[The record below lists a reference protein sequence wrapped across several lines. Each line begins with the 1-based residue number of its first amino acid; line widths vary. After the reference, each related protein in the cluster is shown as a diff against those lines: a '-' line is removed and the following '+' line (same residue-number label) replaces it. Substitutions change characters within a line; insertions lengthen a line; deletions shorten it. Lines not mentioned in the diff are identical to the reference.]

1 MLSMFRATQRTGEG
15 RSLRV
20 GTVQKFGSIGWL
32 FVLVPILMLGWST
45 VAWADDETD
54 VFNANAG
61 NTNPSP
67 NPGENFV
74 VIQDVIVADPGP
86 FGDTTPDS
94 FPTAIETVTIRKAG
108 GTLPSHFVIA
118 LRLYLDDGDG
128 LFNPTSDRLLG
139 SVNAPKLAD
148 FLEGTP
154 QSCPPPPVGTS
165 CGVVF
170 GEPGQLL
177 VLVPNGGSA
186 EFFVVADFANDA
198 PDGHTLRTSFDLTV
212 GDSLIGGPVTSSRI
226 DSVTSLPILNFDA
239 GLPVPVGFIRIT
251 AATADAETD
260 VVDETPART
269 ANPGDSVVL
278 QEFLVSDP
286 GVSGDAVPDD
296 AGTLIRTVTVKKVGG
311 TISSE
316 RILRLRLFRA
326 SPRTPPG
333 WDEKDELL
341 AVVNSP
347 DLERGVVFGDGG
359 RRLVR
364 VDDNAEERLYVVAD
378 LSPVGLVDGDTLRVS
393 VEIVARDDKT
403 DPGEISSAI
412 ETPMPVVASNQLVV
426 KVPPPTLIIGSA
438 SIVGKARV
446 PISIRFV
453 PGPGLGELQVGP
465 DGALTFDPTIV
476 QVLNVKGVGPYI
488 VDSVNIDSLEGRV
501 QFTLTLKPGRTA
513 LNEGVIAEIEVDKAP
528 DAPPGESVRIDI
540 EDIEGIEIVDVFRD
554 AAGRDLL
561 PDITPGFIT
570 IKLLKGDV
578 DGDGV
583 VTLSDARLTARFI
596 LGLETLAPE
605 QEEAA
610 DVAPLI
616 GVIDAT
622 DVRWIAQAATGL
634 RKLQQ
639 TATQLTPMAQQAA
652 VGAHRVAAKLRAG
665 ALEVRVAGGGIA
677 ETIVHLFSLSGVSL
691 VTVQAAGSVVRLSE
705 GDLAG
710 LPNGVYLYTVTVIGL
725 DGVWRSE
732 VRKFLLIR

>member
-1 MLSMFRATQRTGEG
+1 MGMKKTRAA
-15 RSLRV
+15 
-20 GTVQKFGSIGWL
+20 WL
-32 FVLVPILMLGWST
+32 FVLVPILVLGWA
-45 VAWADDETD
+45 VGALADDETD
-54 VFNANAG
+54 VFNADAG
-61 NTNPSP
+61 NTKPNP

-74 VIQDVIVADPGP
+74 VIQDVIVADPGRE
-86 FGDTTPDS
+86 GDTTPDS

-108 GTLPSHFVIA
+108 GTLEDHFVIA

-128 LFNPTSDRLLG
+128 EFDPTVDRLLG
-139 SVNAPKLAD
+139 AVNAPRLSA
-148 FLEGTP
+148 
-154 QSCPPPPVGTS
+154 
-165 CGVVF
+165 GVVF
-170 GEPGQLL
+170 GTRGQLL
-177 VLVPNGGSA
+177 VLVPNGGSV

-198 PDGHTLRTSFDLTV
+198 PDGATLRTSFDLTV

-226 DSVTSLPILNFDA
+226 DSATSLPILNFDA
-239 GLPVPVGFIRIT
+239 GLPIPTGFIRIT
-251 AATADAETD
+251 AATGDAETD
-260 VVDETPART
+260 IVDETPART

-286 GVSGDAVPDD
+286 GVSGDAVPDG
-296 AGTLIRTVTVKKVGG
+296 AGTLIRTVTVRKVGG
-311 TISSE
+311 TISSDK
-316 RILRLRLFRA
+316 ILRLRLFRA

-333 WDEKDELL
+333 WDENDELI

-364 VDDNAEERLYVVAD
+364 VNDNAEERFYIVAD
-378 LSPVGLVDGDTLRVS
+378 LAPVGFVDGDTLRTS

-438 SIVGKARV
+438 SIVGKARI

-453 PGPGLGELQVGP
+453 PGPGLGELQIGP
-465 DGALTFDPTIV
+465 DGALTFDPTII

-501 QFTLTLKPGRTA
+501 QFSLTLKPGRTA

-528 DAPPGESVRIDI
+528 DAPVGESVRLDI
-540 EDIEGIEIVDVFRD
+540 EDIEGIEVVDVFRD

-561 PDITPGFIT
+561 PDIVPGVIT
-570 IKLLKGDV
+570 IKLIKGDV

-583 VTLSDARLTARFI
+583 VTISDARLTARFI
-596 LGLETLAPE
+596 LGLETLSPE

-610 DVAPLI
+610 DVAPPL

-634 RKLQQ
+634 RRLEQNTSALAPLARSAQSNPTKSV
-639 TATQLTPMAQQAA
+639 TARM
-652 VGAHRVAAKLRAG
+652 RAG
-665 ALEVRVAGGGIA
+665 TLEVRVGGPGIA
-677 ETIVHLFSLSGVSL
+677 QTTVKIFTLTGKAVA
-691 VTVQAAGSVVRLSE
+691 TVQASGPTVRLSE

-710 LPNGVYLYTVTVIGL
+710 LPNGVYLYTVTVLGP
-725 DGVWRSE
+725 DGVWQSE
-732 VRKFLLIR
+732 VRKLLLMR

>member
-1 MLSMFRATQRTGEG
+1 
-15 RSLRV
+15 V
-20 GTVQKFGSIGWL
+20 GMRKTRWL
-32 FVLVPILMLGWST
+32 FVLVPILVLGWA
-45 VAWADDETD
+45 VGALADDETD

-61 NTNPSP
+61 NTKPNP

-74 VIQDVIVADPGP
+74 VIQDVVVADPGP
-86 FGDTTPDS
+86 EGDQIADS

-108 GTLPSHFVIA
+108 GTLEDHFVIA

-128 LFNPTSDRLLG
+128 LFDPTVDRLLG
-139 SVNAPKLAD
+139 AVNAPRLSA
-148 FLEGTP
+148 
-154 QSCPPPPVGTS
+154 
-165 CGVVF
+165 GVVF
-170 GEPGQLL
+170 GTRGQLL
-177 VLVPNGGSA
+177 VLVPNGGSV

-198 PDGHTLRTSFDLTV
+198 PDGATLRTSFDLTV
-212 GDSLIGGPVTSSRI
+212 GDSLIGGPTTTSRI
-226 DSVTSLPILNFDA
+226 DSATSLPILNFDK
-239 GLPVPVGFIRIT
+239 GLPIPTGFIRIT
-251 AATADAETD
+251 AATGDAETD

-286 GVSGDAVPDD
+286 GVSGDAVPDG
-296 AGTLIRTVTVKKVGG
+296 AGTLIRTVTVRKVGG
-311 TISSE
+311 TISSDK
-316 RILRLRLFRA
+316 ILRLRLFRA

-333 WDEKDELL
+333 WDENDELI

-364 VDDNAEERLYVVAD
+364 VNDNAEERFYVVAD
-378 LSPVGLVDGDTLRVS
+378 LAPVGFVDGDTLRTS

-438 SIVGKARV
+438 SIVGKAKI

-453 PGPGLGELQVGP
+453 PAPGLGELQIGP

-488 VDSVNIDSLEGRV
+488 VDSVNIDSIEGRV
-501 QFTLTLKPGRTA
+501 QFSLTLKPGRTA

-528 DAPPGESVRIDI
+528 NAPVGESVRIDI
-540 EDIEGIEIVDVFRD
+540 EDIAGIEVVDVFRD

-561 PDITPGFIT
+561 PDIVPGVIT
-570 IKLLKGDV
+570 IKLIKGDV

-583 VTLSDARLTARFI
+583 VTISDARLTARFI
-596 LGLETLAPE
+596 LGLETLSPE

-610 DVAPLI
+610 DVAPPL
-616 GVIDAT
+616 GVVDAT

-634 RKLQQ
+634 RKLEQNAAALAPLARSAQ
-639 TATQLTPMAQQAA
+639 PNSAKSVTARM
-652 VGAHRVAAKLRAG
+652 RAG
-665 ALEVRVAGGGIA
+665 TLEVRVGGQGIA
-677 ETIVHLFSLSGVSL
+677 QTTVRVFTLTGKAVA
-691 VTVQAAGSVVRLSE
+691 TVQASGPTARLSE

-710 LPNGVYLYTVTVIGL
+710 LPNGVYLYTVTVLGP
-725 DGVWRSE
+725 DGVWQSE
-732 VRKFLLIR
+732 VRKFILVR

>member
-1 MLSMFRATQRTGEG
+1 MSMMRALMRRTGEG
-15 RSLRV
+15 RSSRV
-20 GTVQKFGSIGWL
+20 GMKKTRWL
-32 FVLVPILMLGWST
+32 FVLVPILVLGWA
-45 VAWADDETD
+45 VGALADDETD

-61 NTNPSP
+61 NTKPNP

-74 VIQDVIVADPGP
+74 VIQDVIVSDPGP

-108 GTLPSHFVIA
+108 GTLEDHFVIA

-128 LFNPTSDRLLG
+128 LFDPTVDRLLG
-139 SVNAPKLAD
+139 AVNAPRLSA
-148 FLEGTP
+148 
-154 QSCPPPPVGTS
+154 
-165 CGVVF
+165 GVVF
-170 GEPGQLL
+170 GTRGQLL
-177 VLVPNGGSA
+177 VLVPNNGSV

-198 PDGHTLRTSFDLTV
+198 PDGATLRTSFDLTV
-212 GDSLIGGPVTSSRI
+212 GDSLIGGPTTTSRI
-226 DSVTSLPILNFDA
+226 DSATSLPILNFDA

-251 AATADAETD
+251 AATGDAETD
-260 VVDETPART
+260 VIDETPART

-286 GVSGDAVPDD
+286 GVSGDAVPDG
-296 AGTLIRTVTVKKVGG
+296 AGTLIRTVTVRKVGG
-311 TISSE
+311 TISSDK
-316 RILRLRLFRA
+316 ILRLRLFRA

-333 WDEKDELL
+333 WDENDELI

-364 VDDNAEERLYVVAD
+364 VNDNAEERFYVVAD
-378 LSPVGLVDGDTLRVS
+378 LAPVGFVDGDTLRTS

-438 SIVGKARV
+438 SIVGKAKI

-453 PGPGLGELQVGP
+453 PAPGLGELQIGP
-465 DGALTFDPTIV
+465 DGALTFDPTII

-488 VDSVNIDSLEGRV
+488 VDSVNIDSIEGRV
-501 QFTLTLKPGRTA
+501 QFSLTLKPGRTA

-528 DAPPGESVRIDI
+528 NAPVGESVRIDI
-540 EDIEGIEIVDVFRD
+540 EDIEGIEVVDVFRD
-554 AAGRDLL
+554 AAGHDLL
-561 PDITPGFIT
+561 PDIVPGVIT
-570 IKLLKGDV
+570 IKLIKGDV

-583 VTLSDARLTARFI
+583 VTISDARLTARFI
-596 LGLETLAPE
+596 LGLETLSPE

-610 DVAPLI
+610 DVAPPL
-616 GVIDAT
+616 GVVDAT
-622 DVRWIAQAATGL
+622 DVRWIAQAAAGL
-634 RKLQQ
+634 RKLEQNAAALAPLARSAQ
-639 TATQLTPMAQQAA
+639 PNSAKSVTARM
-652 VGAHRVAAKLRAG
+652 RAG
-665 ALEVRVAGGGIA
+665 TLEVRVGGQGIA
-677 ETIVHLFSLSGVSL
+677 QTTVRVFTLTGKAVA
-691 VTVQAAGSVVRLSE
+691 TVQASGPTARLSE

-710 LPNGVYLYTVTVIGL
+710 LPNGVYLYTVTVLGP
-725 DGVWRSE
+725 DGVWQSE
-732 VRKFLLIR
+732 VRKFILVR

>member
-1 MLSMFRATQRTGEG
+1 MSMMRALMQRTGEG
-15 RSLRV
+15 RSSRV
-20 GTVQKFGSIGWL
+20 GMRKTRWL
-32 FVLVPILMLGWST
+32 FVLVPILVLGWA
-45 VAWADDETD
+45 VGALADDETD

-61 NTNPSP
+61 NTKPNP

-74 VIQDVIVADPGP
+74 VIQDVIVSDPGP

-108 GTLPSHFVIA
+108 GTLEDHFVIA

-128 LFNPTSDRLLG
+128 LFDPTVDRLLG
-139 SVNAPKLAD
+139 AVNAPRLSA
-148 FLEGTP
+148 
-154 QSCPPPPVGTS
+154 
-165 CGVVF
+165 GVVF
-170 GEPGQLL
+170 GTRGQLL
-177 VLVPNGGSA
+177 VLVPNNGSV

-198 PDGHTLRTSFDLTV
+198 PDGATLRTSFDLTV
-212 GDSLIGGPVTSSRI
+212 GDSLIGGPTTTSRI
-226 DSVTSLPILNFDA
+226 DSATSLPILNFDA

-251 AATADAETD
+251 AATGDAETD

-286 GVSGDAVPDD
+286 GVSGDAVPDG
-296 AGTLIRTVTVKKVGG
+296 AGTLIRTVTVRKVGG
-311 TISSE
+311 TISSDK
-316 RILRLRLFRA
+316 ILRLRLFRA

-333 WDEKDELL
+333 WDENDELI

-364 VDDNAEERLYVVAD
+364 VNDNAEERFYVVAD
-378 LSPVGLVDGDTLRVS
+378 LAPVGFVDGDTLRTS

-438 SIVGKARV
+438 SIVGKARI

-453 PGPGLGELQVGP
+453 PAPGLGELQIGP
-465 DGALTFDPTIV
+465 DGALTFDPTII

-488 VDSVNIDSLEGRV
+488 VDSVNIDSIEGRV
-501 QFTLTLKPGRTA
+501 QFSLTLKPGRTA

-528 DAPPGESVRIDI
+528 NAPVGESVRIDI
-540 EDIEGIEIVDVFRD
+540 EDIEGIEVVDVFRD
-554 AAGRDLL
+554 AAGHDLL
-561 PDITPGFIT
+561 PDIVPGVIT
-570 IKLLKGDV
+570 IKLIKGDV

-583 VTLSDARLTARFI
+583 VTISDARLTARFI
-596 LGLETLAPE
+596 LGLETLSPE

-610 DVAPLI
+610 DVAPPL
-616 GVIDAT
+616 GVVDAT

-634 RKLQQ
+634 RRLEQNAAALAPLARSAQPNSAKSV
-639 TATQLTPMAQQAA
+639 TARM
-652 VGAHRVAAKLRAG
+652 RAG
-665 ALEVRVAGGGIA
+665 ALEVHVGGQGIA
-677 ETIVHLFSLSGVSL
+677 QTTVRVFTLTGKAVA
-691 VTVQAAGSVVRLSE
+691 TVQASGPTARLSE

-710 LPNGVYLYTVTVIGL
+710 LPNGVYLYTVTVLGP
-725 DGVWRSE
+725 DGVWQSE

>member
-1 MLSMFRATQRTGEG
+1 
-15 RSLRV
+15 V
-20 GTVQKFGSIGWL
+20 GMKKTRWL
-32 FVLVPILMLGWST
+32 FVLVPILVLGWA
-45 VAWADDETD
+45 VGALADDETD

-61 NTNPSP
+61 NTKPNP

-74 VIQDVIVADPGP
+74 VIQDVIVSDPGP

-108 GTLPSHFVIA
+108 GTLEDHFVIA

-128 LFNPTSDRLLG
+128 LFDPTVDRLLG
-139 SVNAPKLAD
+139 AVNAPRLSA
-148 FLEGTP
+148 
-154 QSCPPPPVGTS
+154 
-165 CGVVF
+165 GVVF
-170 GEPGQLL
+170 GTRGQLL
-177 VLVPNGGSA
+177 VLVPNGGSV

-198 PDGHTLRTSFDLTV
+198 PDGATLRTSFDLTV
-212 GDSLIGGPVTSSRI
+212 GDSLIGGPTTTSRI
-226 DSVTSLPILNFDA
+226 DSATSLPILNFDA

-251 AATADAETD
+251 AATGDAETD

-286 GVSGDAVPDD
+286 GVSGDAVPDG
-296 AGTLIRTVTVKKVGG
+296 AGTLIRTVTVRKVGG
-311 TISSE
+311 TISSDK
-316 RILRLRLFRA
+316 ILRLRLFRA

-333 WDEKDELL
+333 WDENDELI

-364 VDDNAEERLYVVAD
+364 VNDNAEERFYVVAD
-378 LSPVGLVDGDTLRVS
+378 LAPVGFVDGDTLRTS

-438 SIVGKARV
+438 SIVGKARI

-453 PGPGLGELQVGP
+453 PAPGLGELQIGP
-465 DGALTFDPTIV
+465 DGALTFDPTII

-488 VDSVNIDSLEGRV
+488 VDSVNIDSIEGRV
-501 QFTLTLKPGRTA
+501 QFSLTLKPGRTA

-528 DAPPGESVRIDI
+528 NAPVGESVRIDI
-540 EDIEGIEIVDVFRD
+540 EDIAGIEVVDVFRD

-561 PDITPGFIT
+561 PDIVPGVIT
-570 IKLLKGDV
+570 IKLIKGDV

-583 VTLSDARLTARFI
+583 VTISDARLTARFI
-596 LGLETLAPE
+596 LGLETLSPE

-610 DVAPLI
+610 DVAPPL
-616 GVIDAT
+616 GVVDAT

-634 RKLQQ
+634 RRLEQNAAALAPLARSAQPNSAKSV
-639 TATQLTPMAQQAA
+639 TARM
-652 VGAHRVAAKLRAG
+652 RAG
-665 ALEVRVAGGGIA
+665 ALEVHVGGQGIA
-677 ETIVHLFSLSGVSL
+677 QTTVRVFTLTGKAVA
-691 VTVQAAGSVVRLSE
+691 TVQASGPTARLSE

-710 LPNGVYLYTVTVIGL
+710 LPNGVYLYTVTVLGP
-725 DGVWRSE
+725 DGVWQSE
-732 VRKFLLIR
+732 VRKFILVR

>member
-1 MLSMFRATQRTGEG
+1 MGMKKTR
-15 RSLRV
+15 
-20 GTVQKFGSIGWL
+20 WL
-32 FVLVPILMLGWST
+32 FVLVPILVLGWA
-45 VAWADDETD
+45 VGALADDETD

-61 NTNPSP
+61 NTKPNP

-74 VIQDVIVADPGP
+74 VIQDVVVADPGP
-86 FGDTTPDS
+86 EGDQIADS

-108 GTLPSHFVIA
+108 GTLEDHFVIA

-128 LFNPTSDRLLG
+128 LFDPTVDRLLG
-139 SVNAPKLAD
+139 AVNAPRLSA
-148 FLEGTP
+148 
-154 QSCPPPPVGTS
+154 
-165 CGVVF
+165 GVVF
-170 GEPGQLL
+170 GTRGQLL
-177 VLVPNGGSA
+177 VLVPNNGSV

-198 PDGHTLRTSFDLTV
+198 PDGATLRTSFDLTV
-212 GDSLIGGPVTSSRI
+212 GDSLIGGPTTTSRI
-226 DSVTSLPILNFDA
+226 DSATSLPILNFDA

-251 AATADAETD
+251 AATGDAETD

-286 GVSGDAVPDD
+286 GVSGDAVPDG
-296 AGTLIRTVTVKKVGG
+296 AGTLIRTVTVRKVGG
-311 TISSE
+311 TISSDK
-316 RILRLRLFRA
+316 ILRLRLFRA

-333 WDEKDELL
+333 WDENDELI

-364 VDDNAEERLYVVAD
+364 VNDNAEERFYVVAD
-378 LSPVGLVDGDTLRVS
+378 LAPVGFVDGDTLRTS

-438 SIVGKARV
+438 SIVGKAKI

-453 PGPGLGELQVGP
+453 PAPGLGELQIGP

-488 VDSVNIDSLEGRV
+488 VDSVNIDSIEGRV
-501 QFTLTLKPGRTA
+501 QFSLTLKPGRTA

-528 DAPPGESVRIDI
+528 NAPVGESVRIDI
-540 EDIEGIEIVDVFRD
+540 EDIEGIEVVDVFRD

-561 PDITPGFIT
+561 PDIVPGVIT
-570 IKLLKGDV
+570 IKLIKGDV

-583 VTLSDARLTARFI
+583 VTISDARLTARFI
-596 LGLETLAPE
+596 LGLETLSPE

-610 DVAPLI
+610 DVAPPL
-616 GVIDAT
+616 GVVDAT

-634 RKLQQ
+634 RRLEQNAAALAPLARSAQPNSAKSV
-639 TATQLTPMAQQAA
+639 TARM
-652 VGAHRVAAKLRAG
+652 RAG
-665 ALEVRVAGGGIA
+665 ALEVRVGGQGIA
-677 ETIVHLFSLSGVSL
+677 QTTVRVFTLTGKAVA
-691 VTVQAAGSVVRLSE
+691 TVQASGPTARLSE

-710 LPNGVYLYTVTVIGL
+710 LPNGVYLYTVTVLGP
-725 DGVWRSE
+725 DGVWQSE
-732 VRKFLLIR
+732 VRKFILVR

>member
-1 MLSMFRATQRTGEG
+1 
-15 RSLRV
+15 V
-20 GTVQKFGSIGWL
+20 GMKKTRWL
-32 FVLVPILMLGWST
+32 FMLVPILVLGWA
-45 VAWADDETD
+45 VGALADDETD

-61 NTNPSP
+61 NTKPNPS
-67 NPGENFV
+67 PGENFV
-74 VIQDVIVADPGP
+74 VIQDVIVSDPGP

-108 GTLPSHFVIA
+108 GTLEDHFVIA

-128 LFNPTSDRLLG
+128 LFDPTVDRLLG
-139 SVNAPKLAD
+139 AVNAPRLSA
-148 FLEGTP
+148 
-154 QSCPPPPVGTS
+154 
-165 CGVVF
+165 GVVF
-170 GEPGQLL
+170 GTRGQLL
-177 VLVPNGGSA
+177 VLVPNNGSV

-198 PDGHTLRTSFDLTV
+198 PDGATLRTSFDLTV
-212 GDSLIGGPVTSSRI
+212 GDSLIGGPTTTSRI
-226 DSVTSLPILNFDA
+226 DSATSLPILNFDA
-239 GLPVPVGFIRIT
+239 GLPIPTGFIRIT
-251 AATADAETD
+251 AATGDAETD

-286 GVSGDAVPDD
+286 GVSGDAVPDG
-296 AGTLIRTVTVKKVGG
+296 AGTLIRTVTVRKVGG
-311 TISSE
+311 TISSDK
-316 RILRLRLFRA
+316 ILRLRLFRA

-333 WDEKDELL
+333 WDENDELI

-364 VDDNAEERLYVVAD
+364 VNDNSEERFYVVAD
-378 LSPVGLVDGDTLRVS
+378 LAPVGFVDGDTLRTS

-438 SIVGKARV
+438 SIVGKAKI

-453 PGPGLGELQVGP
+453 PAPGLGELQIGP
-465 DGALTFDPTIV
+465 DGALTFDPTII

-488 VDSVNIDSLEGRV
+488 VDSVNIDSIEGRV
-501 QFTLTLKPGRTA
+501 QFSLTLKPGRTA

-528 DAPPGESVRIDI
+528 NAPVGESVRIDI
-540 EDIEGIEIVDVFRD
+540 EDIAGIEVVDVFRD

-561 PDITPGFIT
+561 PDIVPGVIT
-570 IKLLKGDV
+570 IKLIKGDV

-583 VTLSDARLTARFI
+583 VTISDARLTARFI
-596 LGLETLAPE
+596 LGLETLSPE

-610 DVAPLI
+610 DVAPPL
-616 GVIDAT
+616 GVVDAT

-634 RKLQQ
+634 RRLEQNAAALAPLARSAQPNSAKSV
-639 TATQLTPMAQQAA
+639 TARM
-652 VGAHRVAAKLRAG
+652 RAG
-665 ALEVRVAGGGIA
+665 ALEVHVGGQGIA
-677 ETIVHLFSLSGVSL
+677 QTTVRVFTLTGKAVA
-691 VTVQAAGSVVRLSE
+691 TVQASGPTARLSE

-710 LPNGVYLYTVTVIGL
+710 LPNGVYLYTVTVLGP
-725 DGVWRSE
+725 DGVWQSE
-732 VRKFLLIR
+732 VRKFILVR

>member
-1 MLSMFRATQRTGEG
+1 
-15 RSLRV
+15 V
-20 GTVQKFGSIGWL
+20 GMRKTRWL
-32 FVLVPILMLGWST
+32 FVLVPILVLGWA
-45 VAWADDETD
+45 VGALADDETD

-61 NTNPSP
+61 NTKPNP

-74 VIQDVIVADPGP
+74 VIQDVIVSDPGP

-108 GTLPSHFVIA
+108 GTLEDHFVIA

-128 LFNPTSDRLLG
+128 LFDPTVDRLLG
-139 SVNAPKLAD
+139 AVNAPRLSA
-148 FLEGTP
+148 
-154 QSCPPPPVGTS
+154 
-165 CGVVF
+165 GVVF
-170 GEPGQLL
+170 GTRGQLL
-177 VLVPNGGSA
+177 VLVPNNGSV

-198 PDGHTLRTSFDLTV
+198 PDGATLRTSFDLTV
-212 GDSLIGGPVTSSRI
+212 GDSLIGGPTTTSRI
-226 DSVTSLPILNFDA
+226 DSATSLPILNFDA
-239 GLPVPVGFIRIT
+239 GLPIPTGFIRIT
-251 AATADAETD
+251 AATGDAETD

-286 GVSGDAVPDD
+286 GVSGDAVPDG
-296 AGTLIRTVTVKKVGG
+296 AGTLIRTVTVRKVGG
-311 TISSE
+311 TISSDK
-316 RILRLRLFRA
+316 ILRLRLFRA

-333 WDEKDELL
+333 WDENDELI

-364 VDDNAEERLYVVAD
+364 VNDNAEERFYVVAD
-378 LSPVGLVDGDTLRVS
+378 LAPVGFVDGDTLRTS

-438 SIVGKARV
+438 SIVGKARI

-453 PGPGLGELQVGP
+453 PAPGLGELQIGP
-465 DGALTFDPTIV
+465 DGALTFDPTII

-488 VDSVNIDSLEGRV
+488 VDSVNIDSIEGRV
-501 QFTLTLKPGRTA
+501 QFSLTLKPGRTA

-528 DAPPGESVRIDI
+528 NAPVGESVRIDI
-540 EDIEGIEIVDVFRD
+540 EDIAGIEVVDVFRD

-561 PDITPGFIT
+561 PDIVPGVIT
-570 IKLLKGDV
+570 IKLIKGDV

-583 VTLSDARLTARFI
+583 VTISDARLTARFI
-596 LGLETLAPE
+596 LGLETLSPE

-610 DVAPLI
+610 DVAPPL
-616 GVIDAT
+616 GVVDAT

-634 RKLQQ
+634 RRLEQNAAALAPLARSAQPNSAKSV
-639 TATQLTPMAQQAA
+639 TARM
-652 VGAHRVAAKLRAG
+652 RAG
-665 ALEVRVAGGGIA
+665 ALEVRVGGQGIA
-677 ETIVHLFSLSGVSL
+677 QTTVRVFTLTGKAVA
-691 VTVQAAGSVVRLSE
+691 TVQASGPTARLSE

-710 LPNGVYLYTVTVIGL
+710 LPNGVYLYTVTVLGP
-725 DGVWRSE
+725 DGVWQSE
-732 VRKFLLIR
+732 VRKFILVR

>member
-1 MLSMFRATQRTGEG
+1 MSMMRALMQRTGEG
-15 RSLRV
+15 RSSRV
-20 GTVQKFGSIGWL
+20 GMRKTRWL
-32 FVLVPILMLGWST
+32 FVLVPILVLGWA
-45 VAWADDETD
+45 VGALADDETD

-61 NTNPSP
+61 NTKPNP

-74 VIQDVIVADPGP
+74 VIQDVIVSDPGP

-108 GTLPSHFVIA
+108 GTLEDHFVIA

-128 LFNPTSDRLLG
+128 LFDPTVDRLLG
-139 SVNAPKLAD
+139 AVNAPRLSA
-148 FLEGTP
+148 
-154 QSCPPPPVGTS
+154 
-165 CGVVF
+165 GVVF
-170 GEPGQLL
+170 GTRGQLL
-177 VLVPNGGSA
+177 VLVPNNGSV

-198 PDGHTLRTSFDLTV
+198 PDGATLRTSFDLTV
-212 GDSLIGGPVTSSRI
+212 GDSLIGGPTTTSRI
-226 DSVTSLPILNFDA
+226 DSATSLPILNFDA
-239 GLPVPVGFIRIT
+239 GLPIPTGFIRIT
-251 AATADAETD
+251 AATGDAETD

-286 GVSGDAVPDD
+286 GVSGDAVPDG
-296 AGTLIRTVTVKKVGG
+296 AGTLIRTVTVRKVGG
-311 TISSE
+311 TISSDK
-316 RILRLRLFRA
+316 ILRLRLFRA

-333 WDEKDELL
+333 WDENDELI

-364 VDDNAEERLYVVAD
+364 VNDNAEERFYVVAD
-378 LSPVGLVDGDTLRVS
+378 LAPVGFVDGDTLRTS

-438 SIVGKARV
+438 SIVGKAKI

-453 PGPGLGELQVGP
+453 PAPGLGELQIGP
-465 DGALTFDPTIV
+465 DGALTFDPTII

-488 VDSVNIDSLEGRV
+488 VDSVNIDSIEGRV
-501 QFTLTLKPGRTA
+501 QFSLTLKPGRTA

-528 DAPPGESVRIDI
+528 NAPVGESVRIDI
-540 EDIEGIEIVDVFRD
+540 EDIAGIEVVDVFRD
-554 AAGRDLL
+554 AAGHDLL
-561 PDITPGFIT
+561 PDIVPGVIT
-570 IKLLKGDV
+570 IKLIKGDV

-583 VTLSDARLTARFI
+583 VTISDARLTARFI
-596 LGLETLAPE
+596 LGLETLSPE

-610 DVAPLI
+610 DVAPPL
-616 GVIDAT
+616 GVVDAT
-622 DVRWIAQAATGL
+622 DVRWIAQAAAGL
-634 RKLQQ
+634 RRLEQNAAALAPLARSAQPNSAKSV
-639 TATQLTPMAQQAA
+639 TARM
-652 VGAHRVAAKLRAG
+652 RAG
-665 ALEVRVAGGGIA
+665 TLEVRVGGQGIA
-677 ETIVHLFSLSGVSL
+677 QTTVRVFTLTGKAVA
-691 VTVQAAGSVVRLSE
+691 TVQASGPTARLSE

-710 LPNGVYLYTVTVIGL
+710 LPNGVYLYTVTVLGP
-725 DGVWRSE
+725 DGVWQSE
-732 VRKFLLIR
+732 VRKFILVR

>member
-1 MLSMFRATQRTGEG
+1 MSMMRALMQRTGEG
-15 RSLRV
+15 RSSRV
-20 GTVQKFGSIGWL
+20 GMKKTRWL
-32 FVLVPILMLGWST
+32 FVLVPILVLGWA
-45 VAWADDETD
+45 VGALADDETD

-61 NTNPSP
+61 NTKPNP

-74 VIQDVIVADPGP
+74 VIQDVIVSDPGP

-108 GTLPSHFVIA
+108 GTLEDHFVIA

-128 LFNPTSDRLLG
+128 LFDPTVDRLLG
-139 SVNAPKLAD
+139 AVNAPRLSA
-148 FLEGTP
+148 
-154 QSCPPPPVGTS
+154 
-165 CGVVF
+165 GVVF
-170 GEPGQLL
+170 GTRGQLL
-177 VLVPNGGSA
+177 VLVPNGGSV

-198 PDGHTLRTSFDLTV
+198 PDGATLRTSFDLTV
-212 GDSLIGGPVTSSRI
+212 GDSLIGGPTTTSRI
-226 DSVTSLPILNFDA
+226 DSATSLPILNFDK
-239 GLPVPVGFIRIT
+239 GLPIPTGFIRIT
-251 AATADAETD
+251 AATGDAETD

-286 GVSGDAVPDD
+286 GVSGDAVPDG
-296 AGTLIRTVTVKKVGG
+296 AGTLIRTVTVRKVGG
-311 TISSE
+311 TISSDK
-316 RILRLRLFRA
+316 ILRLRLFRA

-333 WDEKDELL
+333 WDENDELI

-364 VDDNAEERLYVVAD
+364 VNDNAEERFYVVAD
-378 LSPVGLVDGDTLRVS
+378 LAPVGFVDGDTLRTS

-438 SIVGKARV
+438 SIVGKAKI

-453 PGPGLGELQVGP
+453 PAPGLGELQIGP
-465 DGALTFDPTIV
+465 DGALTFDPTII

-488 VDSVNIDSLEGRV
+488 VDSVNIDSIEGRV
-501 QFTLTLKPGRTA
+501 QFSLTLKPGRTA

-528 DAPPGESVRIDI
+528 NAPVGESVRIDI
-540 EDIEGIEIVDVFRD
+540 EDIAGIEVVDVFRD

-561 PDITPGFIT
+561 PDIVPGVIT
-570 IKLLKGDV
+570 IKLIKGDV

-583 VTLSDARLTARFI
+583 VTISDARLTARFI
-596 LGLETLAPE
+596 LGLETLSPE

-610 DVAPLI
+610 DVAPPL
-616 GVIDAT
+616 GVVDAT

-634 RKLQQ
+634 RRLEQNAAALAPLARSAQPNSAKSV
-639 TATQLTPMAQQAA
+639 TARM
-652 VGAHRVAAKLRAG
+652 RAG
-665 ALEVRVAGGGIA
+665 ALEVHVGGQGIA
-677 ETIVHLFSLSGVSL
+677 QTTVRVFTLTGKAVA
-691 VTVQAAGSVVRLSE
+691 TVQASGPTARLSE

-710 LPNGVYLYTVTVIGL
+710 LPNGVYLYTVTVLGP
-725 DGVWRSE
+725 DGVWQSE
-732 VRKFLLIR
+732 VRKFILVR

>member
-1 MLSMFRATQRTGEG
+1 MSMMRALMQRTGEG
-15 RSLRV
+15 RSSRV
-20 GTVQKFGSIGWL
+20 GMKKTRWL
-32 FVLVPILMLGWST
+32 FVLVPILVLGWA
-45 VAWADDETD
+45 VGALADDETD

-61 NTNPSP
+61 NTKPNP

-74 VIQDVIVADPGP
+74 VIQDVIVSDPGP

-108 GTLPSHFVIA
+108 GTLEDHFVIA

-128 LFNPTSDRLLG
+128 LFDPTVDRLLG
-139 SVNAPKLAD
+139 AVNAPRLSA
-148 FLEGTP
+148 
-154 QSCPPPPVGTS
+154 
-165 CGVVF
+165 GVVF
-170 GEPGQLL
+170 GTRGQLL
-177 VLVPNGGSA
+177 VLVPNNGSV

-198 PDGHTLRTSFDLTV
+198 PDGATLRTSFDLTV
-212 GDSLIGGPVTSSRI
+212 GDSLIGGPTTTSRI
-226 DSVTSLPILNFDA
+226 DSATSLPILNFDA

-251 AATADAETD
+251 AATGDAETD

-286 GVSGDAVPDD
+286 GVSGDAVPDG
-296 AGTLIRTVTVKKVGG
+296 AGTLIRTVTVRKVGG
-311 TISSE
+311 TISSDK
-316 RILRLRLFRA
+316 ILRLRLFRA

-333 WDEKDELL
+333 WDENDELI

-364 VDDNAEERLYVVAD
+364 VNDNAEERFYIVAD
-378 LSPVGLVDGDTLRVS
+378 LAPVGFVDGDTLRTS

-438 SIVGKARV
+438 SIVGKARI

-453 PGPGLGELQVGP
+453 PAPGLGELQIGP

-488 VDSVNIDSLEGRV
+488 VDSVNIDSIEGRV
-501 QFTLTLKPGRTA
+501 QFSLTLKPGRTA

-528 DAPPGESVRIDI
+528 NAPVGESVRIDI
-540 EDIEGIEIVDVFRD
+540 EDIAGIEVVDVFRD

-561 PDITPGFIT
+561 PDIVPGVIT
-570 IKLLKGDV
+570 IKLIKGDV

-583 VTLSDARLTARFI
+583 VTISDARLTARFI
-596 LGLETLAPE
+596 LGLETLSPE

-610 DVAPLI
+610 DVAPPL
-616 GVIDAT
+616 GVVDAT
-622 DVRWIAQAATGL
+622 DVRWIAQAAAGL
-634 RKLQQ
+634 RKLEQNAAALAPLARSAQ
-639 TATQLTPMAQQAA
+639 PNSAKSVTARM
-652 VGAHRVAAKLRAG
+652 RAG
-665 ALEVRVAGGGIA
+665 ALEVRVGGQGIA
-677 ETIVHLFSLSGVSL
+677 QTTVRVFTLTGKAVA
-691 VTVQAAGSVVRLSE
+691 TVQASGPTARLSE

-710 LPNGVYLYTVTVIGL
+710 LPNGVYLYTVTVLGP
-725 DGVWRSE
+725 DGVWQSE
-732 VRKFLLIR
+732 VRKFILVR

>member
-1 MLSMFRATQRTGEG
+1 MSMMRALMQRTGEG
-15 RSLRV
+15 RSSRV
-20 GTVQKFGSIGWL
+20 GMRKTRWL
-32 FVLVPILMLGWST
+32 FVLVPILVLGWA
-45 VAWADDETD
+45 VGALADDETD

-61 NTNPSP
+61 NTKPNP

-74 VIQDVIVADPGP
+74 VIQDVIVSDPGP

-108 GTLPSHFVIA
+108 GTLEDHFVIA

-128 LFNPTSDRLLG
+128 LFDPTVDRLLG
-139 SVNAPKLAD
+139 AVNAPRLSA
-148 FLEGTP
+148 
-154 QSCPPPPVGTS
+154 
-165 CGVVF
+165 GVVF
-170 GEPGQLL
+170 GTRGQLL
-177 VLVPNGGSA
+177 VLVPNNGSV

-198 PDGHTLRTSFDLTV
+198 PDGATLRTSFDLTV
-212 GDSLIGGPVTSSRI
+212 GDSLIGGPTTTSRI
-226 DSVTSLPILNFDA
+226 DSATSLPILNFDA
-239 GLPVPVGFIRIT
+239 GLPIPTGFIRIT
-251 AATADAETD
+251 AATGDAETD

-286 GVSGDAVPDD
+286 GVSGDAVPDG
-296 AGTLIRTVTVKKVGG
+296 AGTLIRTVTVRKVGG
-311 TISSE
+311 TISSDK
-316 RILRLRLFRA
+316 ILRLRLFRA

-333 WDEKDELL
+333 WDENDELI

-364 VDDNAEERLYVVAD
+364 VNDNAEERFYIVAD
-378 LSPVGLVDGDTLRVS
+378 LAPVGFVDGDTLRTS

-438 SIVGKARV
+438 SIVGKAKI

-453 PGPGLGELQVGP
+453 PAPGLGELQIGP
-465 DGALTFDPTIV
+465 DGALTFDPTII

-488 VDSVNIDSLEGRV
+488 VDSVNIDSIEGRV
-501 QFTLTLKPGRTA
+501 QFSLTLKPGRTA

-528 DAPPGESVRIDI
+528 NAPVGESVRIDI
-540 EDIEGIEIVDVFRD
+540 EDIAGIEVVDVFRD

-561 PDITPGFIT
+561 PDIVPGVIT
-570 IKLLKGDV
+570 IKLIKGDV

-583 VTLSDARLTARFI
+583 VTISDARLTARFI
-596 LGLETLAPE
+596 LGLETLSPE

-610 DVAPLI
+610 DVAPPL
-616 GVIDAT
+616 GVVDAT
-622 DVRWIAQAATGL
+622 DVRWIAQAAAGL
-634 RKLQQ
+634 RRLEQNAAALAPLARSAQPNSAKSV
-639 TATQLTPMAQQAA
+639 TARM
-652 VGAHRVAAKLRAG
+652 RAG
-665 ALEVRVAGGGIA
+665 ALEVRVGGQGIA
-677 ETIVHLFSLSGVSL
+677 QTTVRVFTLTGKAVA
-691 VTVQAAGSVVRLSE
+691 TVQASGPTARLSE

-710 LPNGVYLYTVTVIGL
+710 LPNGVYLYTVTVLGP
-725 DGVWRSE
+725 DGVWQSE
-732 VRKFLLIR
+732 VRKFILVR

>member
-1 MLSMFRATQRTGEG
+1 MSMMRALMQRTGEG
-15 RSLRV
+15 RSSRV
-20 GTVQKFGSIGWL
+20 GMRKTRWL
-32 FVLVPILMLGWST
+32 FVLVPILVLGWA
-45 VAWADDETD
+45 VGALADDETD

-61 NTNPSP
+61 NTKPNP

-74 VIQDVIVADPGP
+74 VIQDVIVSDPGP

-108 GTLPSHFVIA
+108 GTLEDHFVIA

-128 LFNPTSDRLLG
+128 LFDPTVDRLLG
-139 SVNAPKLAD
+139 AVNAPRLSA
-148 FLEGTP
+148 
-154 QSCPPPPVGTS
+154 
-165 CGVVF
+165 GVVF
-170 GEPGQLL
+170 GTRGQLL
-177 VLVPNGGSA
+177 VLVPNNGSV

-198 PDGHTLRTSFDLTV
+198 PDGATLRTSFDLTV
-212 GDSLIGGPVTSSRI
+212 GDSLIGGPTTTSRI
-226 DSVTSLPILNFDA
+226 DSATSLPILNFDA

-251 AATADAETD
+251 AATGDAETD

-286 GVSGDAVPDD
+286 GVSGDAVPDG
-296 AGTLIRTVTVKKVGG
+296 AGTLIRTVTVRKVGG
-311 TISSE
+311 TISSDK
-316 RILRLRLFRA
+316 ILRLRLFRA

-333 WDEKDELL
+333 WDENDELI

-364 VDDNAEERLYVVAD
+364 VNDNAEERFYVVAD
-378 LSPVGLVDGDTLRVS
+378 LAPVGFVDGDTLRTS

-438 SIVGKARV
+438 SIVGKARI

-453 PGPGLGELQVGP
+453 PAPGLGELQIGP
-465 DGALTFDPTIV
+465 DGALTFDPTII

-488 VDSVNIDSLEGRV
+488 VDSVNIDSIEGRV
-501 QFTLTLKPGRTA
+501 QFSLTLKPGRTA

-528 DAPPGESVRIDI
+528 NAPVGESVRIDI
-540 EDIEGIEIVDVFRD
+540 EDIAGIEVVDVFRD

-561 PDITPGFIT
+561 PDIVPGVIT
-570 IKLLKGDV
+570 IKLIKGDV

-583 VTLSDARLTARFI
+583 VTISDARLTARFI
-596 LGLETLAPE
+596 LGLETLSPE

-610 DVAPLI
+610 DVAPPL

-634 RKLQQ
+634 RRLEQNAAALAPLARSAQPNSAKSV
-639 TATQLTPMAQQAA
+639 TARM
-652 VGAHRVAAKLRAG
+652 RAG
-665 ALEVRVAGGGIA
+665 ALEVRVGGQGIA
-677 ETIVHLFSLSGVSL
+677 QTTVRVFTLTGKAVA
-691 VTVQAAGSVVRLSE
+691 TVQASGPTARLSE

-710 LPNGVYLYTVTVIGL
+710 LPNGVYLYTVTVLGP
-725 DGVWRSE
+725 DGVWQSE

>member
-1 MLSMFRATQRTGEG
+1 
-15 RSLRV
+15 V
-20 GTVQKFGSIGWL
+20 GMKKTRWL
-32 FVLVPILMLGWST
+32 FVLVPILVLGWA
-45 VAWADDETD
+45 VGALADDETD
-54 VFNANAG
+54 VFNADAG
-61 NTNPSP
+61 NTKPNP

-74 VIQDVIVADPGP
+74 VIQDVVVADPGP
-86 FGDTTPDS
+86 EGDQIADS

-108 GTLPSHFVIA
+108 GTLEDHFVIA

-128 LFNPTSDRLLG
+128 LFDPTVDRLLG
-139 SVNAPKLAD
+139 AVNAPRLSA
-148 FLEGTP
+148 
-154 QSCPPPPVGTS
+154 
-165 CGVVF
+165 GVVF
-170 GEPGQLL
+170 GTRGQLL
-177 VLVPNGGSA
+177 VLVPNNGSV

-198 PDGHTLRTSFDLTV
+198 PDGATLRTSFDLTV
-212 GDSLIGGPVTSSRI
+212 GDSLIGGPTTTSRI
-226 DSVTSLPILNFDA
+226 DSATSLPILNFDA

-251 AATADAETD
+251 AATGDAETD

-286 GVSGDAVPDD
+286 GVSGDAVPDG
-296 AGTLIRTVTVKKVGG
+296 AGTLIRTVTVRKVGG
-311 TISSE
+311 TISSDK
-316 RILRLRLFRA
+316 ILRLRLFRA

-333 WDEKDELL
+333 WDENDELI

-364 VDDNAEERLYVVAD
+364 VNDNAEERFYVVAD
-378 LSPVGLVDGDTLRVS
+378 LAPVGFVDGDTLRTS

-438 SIVGKARV
+438 SIVGKARI

-453 PGPGLGELQVGP
+453 PAPGLGELQIGP

-488 VDSVNIDSLEGRV
+488 VDSVNIDSIEGRV
-501 QFTLTLKPGRTA
+501 QFSLTLKPGRTA

-528 DAPPGESVRIDI
+528 NAPVGESVRIDI
-540 EDIEGIEIVDVFRD
+540 EDIEGIEVVDVFRD
-554 AAGRDLL
+554 AAGHDLL
-561 PDITPGFIT
+561 PDIVPGVIT
-570 IKLLKGDV
+570 IKLIKGDV

-583 VTLSDARLTARFI
+583 VTISDARLTARFI
-596 LGLETLAPE
+596 LGLETLSPE

-610 DVAPLI
+610 DVAPPL
-616 GVIDAT
+616 GVVDAT
-622 DVRWIAQAATGL
+622 DVRWIAQAAAGL
-634 RKLQQ
+634 RKLEQNAAALAPLARSAQ
-639 TATQLTPMAQQAA
+639 PNSAKSVTARM
-652 VGAHRVAAKLRAG
+652 RAG
-665 ALEVRVAGGGIA
+665 TLEVRVGGQGIA
-677 ETIVHLFSLSGVSL
+677 QTTVRVFTLTGKAVA
-691 VTVQAAGSVVRLSE
+691 TVQASGPTARLSE

-710 LPNGVYLYTVTVIGL
+710 LPNGVYLYTVTVLGP
-725 DGVWRSE
+725 DGVWQSE
-732 VRKFLLIR
+732 VRKFILVR

>member
-1 MLSMFRATQRTGEG
+1 
-15 RSLRV
+15 V
-20 GTVQKFGSIGWL
+20 GMNMRKTGWL
-32 FVLVPILMLGWST
+32 FVLVPILVLGWA
-45 VAWADDETD
+45 VGALADDETD
-54 VFNANAG
+54 VFNADAG
-61 NTNPSP
+61 NTKPNP

-74 VIQDVIVADPGP
+74 VIQDVVVADPGRE
-86 FGDTTPDS
+86 GDTTPDS

-108 GTLPSHFVIA
+108 GTLEDHFVIA

-128 LFNPTSDRLLG
+128 LFDPTVDRLLG
-139 SVNAPKLAD
+139 AVNAPRLSA
-148 FLEGTP
+148 
-154 QSCPPPPVGTS
+154 
-165 CGVVF
+165 GVVF
-170 GEPGQLL
+170 GTRGQLL
-177 VLVPNGGSA
+177 VLVPNGGSV

-198 PDGHTLRTSFDLTV
+198 PDGATLRTSFDLTV
-212 GDSLIGGPVTSSRI
+212 GDSLIGGPTTTSRI
-226 DSVTSLPILNFDA
+226 DSATSLPILNFDK
-239 GLPVPVGFIRIT
+239 GLPIPTGFIRIT
-251 AATADAETD
+251 AATGDAETD

-286 GVSGDAVPDD
+286 GVSGDAVPDG
-296 AGTLIRTVTVKKVGG
+296 AGTLIRTVTVRKVGG
-311 TISSE
+311 TISSDK
-316 RILRLRLFRA
+316 ILRLRLFRA

-333 WDEKDELL
+333 WDENDELI

-364 VDDNAEERLYVVAD
+364 VNDNAEERFYVVAD
-378 LSPVGLVDGDTLRVS
+378 LAPVGFVDGDTLRTS

-438 SIVGKARV
+438 SIVGKAKI

-453 PGPGLGELQVGP
+453 PAPGLGELQIGP
-465 DGALTFDPTIV
+465 DGALTFDPTII

-488 VDSVNIDSLEGRV
+488 VDSVNIDSIEGRV
-501 QFTLTLKPGRTA
+501 QFSLTLKPGRTA

-528 DAPPGESVRIDI
+528 NAPVGESVRIDI
-540 EDIEGIEIVDVFRD
+540 EDIAGIEVVDVFRD

-561 PDITPGFIT
+561 PDIVPGVIT
-570 IKLLKGDV
+570 IKLIKGDV

-583 VTLSDARLTARFI
+583 VTISDARLTARFI
-596 LGLETLAPE
+596 LGLETLSPE

-610 DVAPLI
+610 DVAPPL
-616 GVIDAT
+616 GVVDAT

-634 RKLQQ
+634 RRLEQNAAALAPLARSAQPNSAKSV
-639 TATQLTPMAQQAA
+639 TARM
-652 VGAHRVAAKLRAG
+652 RAG
-665 ALEVRVAGGGIA
+665 TLEVRVGGQGIA
-677 ETIVHLFSLSGVSL
+677 QTTVRVFTLTGKAVA
-691 VTVQAAGSVVRLSE
+691 TVQASGPTARLSE

-710 LPNGVYLYTVTVIGL
+710 LPNGVYLYTVTVLGP
-725 DGVWRSE
+725 DGVWQSE
-732 VRKFLLIR
+732 VRKFILVR

>member
-1 MLSMFRATQRTGEG
+1 MKKTR
-15 RSLRV
+15 
-20 GTVQKFGSIGWL
+20 WL
-32 FVLVPILMLGWST
+32 FVLVPILVLGWA
-45 VAWADDETD
+45 VGALADDETD

-61 NTNPSP
+61 NTKPNP

-74 VIQDVIVADPGP
+74 VIQDVIVSDPGP

-108 GTLPSHFVIA
+108 GTLEDHFVIA

-128 LFNPTSDRLLG
+128 LFDPTVDRLLG
-139 SVNAPKLAD
+139 AVNAPRLSA
-148 FLEGTP
+148 
-154 QSCPPPPVGTS
+154 
-165 CGVVF
+165 GVVF
-170 GEPGQLL
+170 GTRGQLL
-177 VLVPNGGSA
+177 VLVPNNGSV

-198 PDGHTLRTSFDLTV
+198 PDGATLRTSFDLTV
-212 GDSLIGGPVTSSRI
+212 GDSLIGGPTTTSRI
-226 DSVTSLPILNFDA
+226 DSATSLPILNFDA
-239 GLPVPVGFIRIT
+239 GLPIPTGFIRIT
-251 AATADAETD
+251 AATGDAETD
-260 VVDETPART
+260 VIDETPART

-286 GVSGDAVPDD
+286 GVSGDAVPDG
-296 AGTLIRTVTVKKVGG
+296 AGTLIRTVTVRKVGG
-311 TISSE
+311 TISSDK
-316 RILRLRLFRA
+316 ILRLRLFRA

-333 WDEKDELL
+333 WDENDELI

-364 VDDNAEERLYVVAD
+364 VNDNSEERFYVVAD
-378 LSPVGLVDGDTLRVS
+378 LAPVGFVDGDTLRTS

-438 SIVGKARV
+438 SIVGKARI

-453 PGPGLGELQVGP
+453 PAPGLGELQIGP
-465 DGALTFDPTIV
+465 DGALTFDPTII

-488 VDSVNIDSLEGRV
+488 VDSVNIDSIEGRV
-501 QFTLTLKPGRTA
+501 QFSLTLKPGRTA

-528 DAPPGESVRIDI
+528 NAPVGESVRIDI
-540 EDIEGIEIVDVFRD
+540 EDIAGIEVVDVFRD

-561 PDITPGFIT
+561 PDIVPGVIT
-570 IKLLKGDV
+570 IKLIKGDV

-583 VTLSDARLTARFI
+583 VTISDARLTARFI
-596 LGLETLAPE
+596 LGLETLSPE

-610 DVAPLI
+610 DVAPPL
-616 GVIDAT
+616 GVVDAT

-634 RKLQQ
+634 RRLEQNAAALAPLARSAQPNSAKSV
-639 TATQLTPMAQQAA
+639 TARM
-652 VGAHRVAAKLRAG
+652 RAG
-665 ALEVRVAGGGIA
+665 ALEVRVGGQGIA
-677 ETIVHLFSLSGVSL
+677 QTTVRVFTLTGKAVA
-691 VTVQAAGSVVRLSE
+691 TVQASGPTARLSE

-710 LPNGVYLYTVTVIGL
+710 LPNGVYLYTVTVLGP
-725 DGVWRSE
+725 DGVWQSE
-732 VRKFLLIR
+732 VRKFILVR

>member
-1 MLSMFRATQRTGEG
+1 MSMMRALMQRTGEG
-15 RSLRV
+15 RSSRV
-20 GTVQKFGSIGWL
+20 GMRKTRWL
-32 FVLVPILMLGWST
+32 FVLVPILVLGWA
-45 VAWADDETD
+45 VGALADDETD

-61 NTNPSP
+61 NTKPNP

-74 VIQDVIVADPGP
+74 VIQDVIVSDPGP

-108 GTLPSHFVIA
+108 GTLEDHFVIA

-128 LFNPTSDRLLG
+128 LFDPTVDRLLG
-139 SVNAPKLAD
+139 AVNAPRLSA
-148 FLEGTP
+148 
-154 QSCPPPPVGTS
+154 
-165 CGVVF
+165 GVVF
-170 GEPGQLL
+170 GTRGQLL
-177 VLVPNGGSA
+177 VLVPNNGSV

-198 PDGHTLRTSFDLTV
+198 PDGATLRTSFDLTV
-212 GDSLIGGPVTSSRI
+212 GDSLIGGPTTTSRI
-226 DSVTSLPILNFDA
+226 DSATSLPILNFDA
-239 GLPVPVGFIRIT
+239 GLPIPTGFIRIT
-251 AATADAETD
+251 AATGDAETD

-286 GVSGDAVPDD
+286 GVSGDAVPDG
-296 AGTLIRTVTVKKVGG
+296 AGTLIRTVTVRKVGG
-311 TISSE
+311 TISSDK
-316 RILRLRLFRA
+316 ILRLRLFRA

-333 WDEKDELL
+333 WDENDELI

-364 VDDNAEERLYVVAD
+364 VNDNAEERFYVVAD
-378 LSPVGLVDGDTLRVS
+378 LAPVGFVDGDTLRTS

-438 SIVGKARV
+438 SIVGKARI

-453 PGPGLGELQVGP
+453 PAPGLGELQIGP
-465 DGALTFDPTIV
+465 DGALTFDPTII

-488 VDSVNIDSLEGRV
+488 VDSVNIDSIEGRV
-501 QFTLTLKPGRTA
+501 QFSLTLKPGRTA

-528 DAPPGESVRIDI
+528 NAPVGESVRIDI
-540 EDIEGIEIVDVFRD
+540 EDIAGIEVVDVFRD

-561 PDITPGFIT
+561 PDIVPGVIT
-570 IKLLKGDV
+570 IKLIKGDV

-583 VTLSDARLTARFI
+583 VTISDARLTARFI
-596 LGLETLAPE
+596 LGLETLSPE

-610 DVAPLI
+610 DVAPPL
-616 GVIDAT
+616 GVVDAT

-634 RKLQQ
+634 RRLEQNAAALAPLARSAQPNSAKSV
-639 TATQLTPMAQQAA
+639 TARM
-652 VGAHRVAAKLRAG
+652 RAG
-665 ALEVRVAGGGIA
+665 ALEVRVGGQGIA
-677 ETIVHLFSLSGVSL
+677 QTTVRVFTLTGKAVA
-691 VTVQAAGSVVRLSE
+691 TVQASGPTARLSE

-710 LPNGVYLYTVTVIGL
+710 LPNGVYLYTVTVLGP
-725 DGVWRSE
+725 DGVWQSE
-732 VRKFLLIR
+732 VRKFILVR

>member
-1 MLSMFRATQRTGEG
+1 MSMMRALMRRTGEG
-15 RSLRV
+15 RSSRV
-20 GTVQKFGSIGWL
+20 GMRKTRWL
-32 FVLVPILMLGWST
+32 FVLVPILVLGWA
-45 VAWADDETD
+45 VGALADDETD

-61 NTNPSP
+61 NTKPNP

-74 VIQDVIVADPGP
+74 VIQDVIVSDPGP

-108 GTLPSHFVIA
+108 GTLEDHFVIA

-128 LFNPTSDRLLG
+128 LFDPTVDRLLG
-139 SVNAPKLAD
+139 AVNAPRLSA
-148 FLEGTP
+148 
-154 QSCPPPPVGTS
+154 
-165 CGVVF
+165 GVVF
-170 GEPGQLL
+170 GTRGQLL
-177 VLVPNGGSA
+177 VLVPNNGSV

-198 PDGHTLRTSFDLTV
+198 PDGATLRTSFDLTV
-212 GDSLIGGPVTSSRI
+212 GDSLIGGPTTTSRI
-226 DSVTSLPILNFDA
+226 DSATSLPILNFDA

-251 AATADAETD
+251 AATGDAETD
-260 VVDETPART
+260 VIDETPART

-286 GVSGDAVPDD
+286 GVSGDAVPDG
-296 AGTLIRTVTVKKVGG
+296 AGTLIRNVTVRKVGG
-311 TISSE
+311 TISSDK
-316 RILRLRLFRA
+316 ILRLRLFRA

-333 WDEKDELL
+333 WDENDELI

-364 VDDNAEERLYVVAD
+364 VNDNAEERFYVVAD
-378 LSPVGLVDGDTLRVS
+378 LAPVGFVDGDTLRTS

-438 SIVGKARV
+438 SIVGKAKI

-453 PGPGLGELQVGP
+453 PAPGLGELQIGP

-488 VDSVNIDSLEGRV
+488 VDSVNIDSIEGRV
-501 QFTLTLKPGRTA
+501 QFSLTLKPGRTA

-528 DAPPGESVRIDI
+528 NAPVGESVRIDI
-540 EDIEGIEIVDVFRD
+540 EDIEGIEVVDVFRD
-554 AAGRDLL
+554 AAGHDLL
-561 PDITPGFIT
+561 PDIVPGVIT
-570 IKLLKGDV
+570 IKLIKGDV

-583 VTLSDARLTARFI
+583 VTISDARLTARFI
-596 LGLETLAPE
+596 LGLETLSPE

-610 DVAPLI
+610 DVAPPL
-616 GVIDAT
+616 GVVDAT
-622 DVRWIAQAATGL
+622 DVRWIAQAAAGL
-634 RKLQQ
+634 RKLEQSAAALAPLARSAQ
-639 TATQLTPMAQQAA
+639 PNSAKSVTARM
-652 VGAHRVAAKLRAG
+652 RAG
-665 ALEVRVAGGGIA
+665 TLEVRVGGQGIA
-677 ETIVHLFSLSGVSL
+677 QTTVRVFTLTGKAVA
-691 VTVQAAGSVVRLSE
+691 TVQASGPTARLSE

-710 LPNGVYLYTVTVIGL
+710 LPNGVYLYTVTVLGP
-725 DGVWRSE
+725 DGVWQSE
-732 VRKFLLIR
+732 VRKFILVR

>member
-1 MLSMFRATQRTGEG
+1 
-15 RSLRV
+15 V
-20 GTVQKFGSIGWL
+20 GMNMKKTRWL
-32 FVLVPILMLGWST
+32 FVLVPILVLGWA
-45 VAWADDETD
+45 VGALADDETD

-61 NTNPSP
+61 NTNPNP

-74 VIQDVIVADPGP
+74 VIQDVIVSDPGP

-94 FPTAIETVTIRKAG
+94 FPTAIETVTIRKVG
-108 GTLPSHFVIA
+108 GTLEDHFVIA

-128 LFNPTSDRLLG
+128 LFDPTVDRLLG
-139 SVNAPKLAD
+139 AVNAPRLSA
-148 FLEGTP
+148 
-154 QSCPPPPVGTS
+154 
-165 CGVVF
+165 GVVF
-170 GEPGQLL
+170 GTRGQLL
-177 VLVPNGGSA
+177 VLVPNNGSA

-198 PDGHTLRTSFDLTV
+198 PDGATLRTSFDLTV
-212 GDSLIGGPVTSSRI
+212 GDSLIGGPTTTSRI
-226 DSVTSLPILNFDA
+226 DSATSLPILNFDA
-239 GLPVPVGFIRIT
+239 GLPIPTGFIRIT
-251 AATADAETD
+251 AATGDAETD

-269 ANPGDSVVL
+269 ANPGDSIVL

-286 GVSGDAVPDD
+286 GVSGDAVPDG
-296 AGTLIRTVTVKKVGG
+296 AGTLIRTVTVRKVGG
-311 TISSE
+311 TISSDK
-316 RILRLRLFRA
+316 ILRLRLFRA

-333 WDEKDELL
+333 WDEQDELI

-364 VDDNAEERLYVVAD
+364 VNDNAEERFYVVAD
-378 LSPVGLVDGDTLRVS
+378 LASVGFVDGDTLRTS

-438 SIVGKARV
+438 SIVGKAKI

-453 PGPGLGELQVGP
+453 PAPGLGELQIGP

-488 VDSVNIDSLEGRV
+488 VDSVNIDSIEGRV
-501 QFTLTLKPGRTA
+501 QFSLTLKPGRTA

-528 DAPPGESVRIDI
+528 NAPVGESVRIDI
-540 EDIEGIEIVDVFRD
+540 EDMEGIEIVDVFRD
-554 AAGRDLL
+554 AAGHDLL
-561 PDITPGFIT
+561 PDVTPGVIT
-570 IKLLKGDV
+570 IKLIKGDV

-583 VTLSDARLTARFI
+583 VTVSDARLTARFI
-596 LGLETLAPE
+596 LGLETLSPE

-610 DVAPLI
+610 DVAPPL

-634 RKLQQ
+634 RKLEQNAAALAPLARSAQ
-639 TATQLTPMAQQAA
+639 PNSAKSVTARM
-652 VGAHRVAAKLRAG
+652 RAG
-665 ALEVRVAGGGIA
+665 TLEVRVGGQGIA
-677 ETIVHLFSLSGVSL
+677 QTTVRVFTLTGKAVA
-691 VTVQAAGSVVRLSE
+691 TVQASGPTARLSE

-710 LPNGVYLYTVTVIGL
+710 LPNGVYLYTVTVLGP
-725 DGVWRSE
+725 DGVWQSE

>member
-1 MLSMFRATQRTGEG
+1 MSMMRALMQRTGEG
-15 RSLRV
+15 RSSRV
-20 GTVQKFGSIGWL
+20 GMRKTRWL
-32 FVLVPILMLGWST
+32 FVLVPILVLGWA
-45 VAWADDETD
+45 VGALADDETD

-61 NTNPSP
+61 NTKPNP

-74 VIQDVIVADPGP
+74 VIQDVIVSDPGP

-108 GTLPSHFVIA
+108 GTLEDHFVIA

-128 LFNPTSDRLLG
+128 LFDPTVDRLLG
-139 SVNAPKLAD
+139 AVNAPRLSA
-148 FLEGTP
+148 
-154 QSCPPPPVGTS
+154 
-165 CGVVF
+165 GVVF
-170 GEPGQLL
+170 GTRGQLL
-177 VLVPNGGSA
+177 VLVPNNGSV

-198 PDGHTLRTSFDLTV
+198 PDGATLRTSFDLTV
-212 GDSLIGGPVTSSRI
+212 GDSLIGGPTTTSRI
-226 DSVTSLPILNFDA
+226 DSATSLPILNFDA

-251 AATADAETD
+251 AATGDAETD

-286 GVSGDAVPDD
+286 GVSGDAVPDG
-296 AGTLIRTVTVKKVGG
+296 AGTLIRTVTVRKVGG
-311 TISSE
+311 TISSDK
-316 RILRLRLFRA
+316 ILRLRLFRA

-333 WDEKDELL
+333 WDENDELI

-364 VDDNAEERLYVVAD
+364 VNDNAEERFYVVAD
-378 LSPVGLVDGDTLRVS
+378 LAPVGFVDGDTLRTS

-438 SIVGKARV
+438 SIVGKAKI

-453 PGPGLGELQVGP
+453 PAPGLGELQIGP
-465 DGALTFDPTIV
+465 DGALTFDPTII

-488 VDSVNIDSLEGRV
+488 VDSVNIDSIEGRV
-501 QFTLTLKPGRTA
+501 QFSLTLKPGRTA

-528 DAPPGESVRIDI
+528 NAPVGESVRIDI
-540 EDIEGIEIVDVFRD
+540 EDIAGIEVVDVFRD

-561 PDITPGFIT
+561 PDIVPGVIT
-570 IKLLKGDV
+570 IKLIKGDV

-583 VTLSDARLTARFI
+583 VTISDARLTARFI
-596 LGLETLAPE
+596 LGLETLSPE

-610 DVAPLI
+610 DVAPPL
-616 GVIDAT
+616 GVVDAT

-634 RKLQQ
+634 RRLEQNAAALAPLARSAQPNSAKSV
-639 TATQLTPMAQQAA
+639 TARM
-652 VGAHRVAAKLRAG
+652 RAG
-665 ALEVRVAGGGIA
+665 TLEVRVGGQGIA
-677 ETIVHLFSLSGVSL
+677 QTTVRVFTLTGKAVA
-691 VTVQAAGSVVRLSE
+691 TVQASGPTARLSE

-710 LPNGVYLYTVTVIGL
+710 LPNGVYLYTVTVLGP
-725 DGVWRSE
+725 DGVWQSE
-732 VRKFLLIR
+732 VRKFILVR

>member
-1 MLSMFRATQRTGEG
+1 MSMMRALMRRTGEG
-15 RSLRV
+15 RSSRV
-20 GTVQKFGSIGWL
+20 GMRKTRWL
-32 FVLVPILMLGWST
+32 FVLVPILVLSWAVG
-45 VAWADDETD
+45 ALADDETD

-61 NTNPSP
+61 NTKPNP

-74 VIQDVIVADPGP
+74 VIQDVVVADPGP
-86 FGDTTPDS
+86 EGDQIADS

-108 GTLPSHFVIA
+108 GTLEDHFVIA

-128 LFNPTSDRLLG
+128 LFDPTVDRLLG
-139 SVNAPKLAD
+139 AVNAPRLSA
-148 FLEGTP
+148 
-154 QSCPPPPVGTS
+154 
-165 CGVVF
+165 GVVF
-170 GEPGQLL
+170 GTRGQLL
-177 VLVPNGGSA
+177 VLVPNNGSV

-198 PDGHTLRTSFDLTV
+198 PDGATLRTSFDLTV
-212 GDSLIGGPVTSSRI
+212 GDSLIGGPTTTSRI
-226 DSVTSLPILNFDA
+226 DSATSLPILNFDA

-251 AATADAETD
+251 AATGDAETD

-286 GVSGDAVPDD
+286 GVSGDAVPDG
-296 AGTLIRTVTVKKVGG
+296 AGTLIRTVTVRKVGG
-311 TISSE
+311 TISSDK
-316 RILRLRLFRA
+316 ILRLRLFRA

-333 WDEKDELL
+333 WDENDELI

-364 VDDNAEERLYVVAD
+364 VNDNAEERFYVVAD
-378 LSPVGLVDGDTLRVS
+378 LAPVGFVDGDTLRTS

-438 SIVGKARV
+438 SIVGKAKI

-453 PGPGLGELQVGP
+453 PAPGLGELQIGP

-488 VDSVNIDSLEGRV
+488 VDSVNIDSIEGRV
-501 QFTLTLKPGRTA
+501 QFSLTLKPGRTA

-528 DAPPGESVRIDI
+528 NAPVGESVRIDI
-540 EDIEGIEIVDVFRD
+540 EDMEGIEIVDVFRD

-561 PDITPGFIT
+561 PDIVPGVIT
-570 IKLLKGDV
+570 IKLIKGDV

-583 VTLSDARLTARFI
+583 VTISDARLTARFI
-596 LGLETLAPE
+596 LGLETLSPE

-610 DVAPLI
+610 DVAPPL
-616 GVIDAT
+616 GVVDAT
-622 DVRWIAQAATGL
+622 DVRWIAQAAAGL
-634 RKLQQ
+634 RKLEQSAAALAPLARSAQ
-639 TATQLTPMAQQAA
+639 PNSAKSVTARM
-652 VGAHRVAAKLRAG
+652 RAG
-665 ALEVRVAGGGIA
+665 TLEVRVGGQGIA
-677 ETIVHLFSLSGVSL
+677 QTTVRVFTLTGKAVA
-691 VTVQAAGSVVRLSE
+691 TVQASGPTARLSE

-710 LPNGVYLYTVTVIGL
+710 LPNGVYLYTVTVLGP
-725 DGVWRSE
+725 DGVWQSE
-732 VRKFLLIR
+732 VRKFILVR

>member
-1 MLSMFRATQRTGEG
+1 MLRTTTQRRAQRTGEG
-15 RSLRV
+15 RSSRV
-20 GTVQKFGSIGWL
+20 GMNMRKTGWL
-32 FVLVPILMLGWST
+32 FVLVPILVLGWA
-45 VAWADDETD
+45 VGALADDETD

-61 NTNPSP
+61 NTNPNP

-74 VIQDVIVADPGP
+74 VIQDVIVSDPGP

-94 FPTAIETVTIRKAG
+94 FPTAIETVTIRKVG
-108 GTLPSHFVIA
+108 GTLEDHFVIA

-128 LFNPTSDRLLG
+128 LFDPTVDRLLG
-139 SVNAPKLAD
+139 AVNAPRLSA
-148 FLEGTP
+148 
-154 QSCPPPPVGTS
+154 
-165 CGVVF
+165 GVVF
-170 GEPGQLL
+170 GTRGQLL
-177 VLVPNGGSA
+177 VLVPNNGSA

-198 PDGHTLRTSFDLTV
+198 PDGATLRTSFDLTV
-212 GDSLIGGPVTSSRI
+212 GDSLIGGPTTTSRI
-226 DSVTSLPILNFDA
+226 DSATSLPILNFDA

-251 AATADAETD
+251 AATGDAETD

-286 GVSGDAVPDD
+286 GVSGDAVPDG
-296 AGTLIRTVTVKKVGG
+296 AGTLIRTVTVRKVGG
-311 TISSE
+311 TISSDK
-316 RILRLRLFRA
+316 ILRLRLFRA

-333 WDEKDELL
+333 WDENDELI

-364 VDDNAEERLYVVAD
+364 VNDNAEERFYVVAD
-378 LSPVGLVDGDTLRVS
+378 LASVGFVDGDTLRTS

-438 SIVGKARV
+438 SIVGKAKI

-453 PGPGLGELQVGP
+453 PAPGLGELQIGP

-488 VDSVNIDSLEGRV
+488 VDSVNIDSIEGRV
-501 QFTLTLKPGRTA
+501 QFSLTLKPGRTA

-528 DAPPGESVRIDI
+528 DAPVGESVRIDI
-540 EDIEGIEIVDVFRD
+540 EDMEGIEIVDVFRD
-554 AAGRDLL
+554 AAGHDLL
-561 PDITPGFIT
+561 PDVTPGVIT
-570 IKLLKGDV
+570 IKLIKGDV

-583 VTLSDARLTARFI
+583 VTVSDARLTARFI
-596 LGLETLAPE
+596 LGLETLSPE

-610 DVAPLI
+610 DVAPPL

-634 RKLQQ
+634 RKLEQNASALAPLARSAQ
-639 TATQLTPMAQQAA
+639 PNSAKSVTARM
-652 VGAHRVAAKLRAG
+652 RAG
-665 ALEVRVAGGGIA
+665 TLEVRVGGQ
-677 ETIVHLFSLSGVSL
+677 GVAQTTVRVFTL
-691 VTVQAAGSVVRLSE
+691 TGKAVATVQASGPTARLSE

-710 LPNGVYLYTVTVIGL
+710 LPNGVYLYTVTVLGP
-725 DGVWRSE
+725 DGVWQSE

>member
-1 MLSMFRATQRTGEG
+1 MSMMRALMQRTGEG
-15 RSLRV
+15 RSSRV
-20 GTVQKFGSIGWL
+20 GMRKTRWL
-32 FVLVPILMLGWST
+32 FVLVPILVLGWA
-45 VAWADDETD
+45 VGALADDETD

-61 NTNPSP
+61 NTKPNP

-74 VIQDVIVADPGP
+74 VIQDVIVSDPGP

-108 GTLPSHFVIA
+108 GTLEDHFVIA

-128 LFNPTSDRLLG
+128 LFDPTVDRLLG
-139 SVNAPKLAD
+139 AVNAPRLSA
-148 FLEGTP
+148 
-154 QSCPPPPVGTS
+154 
-165 CGVVF
+165 GVVF
-170 GEPGQLL
+170 GTRGQLL
-177 VLVPNGGSA
+177 VLVPNNGSV

-198 PDGHTLRTSFDLTV
+198 PDGATLRTSFDLTV
-212 GDSLIGGPVTSSRI
+212 GDSLIGGPTTTSRI
-226 DSVTSLPILNFDA
+226 DSATSLPILNFDA

-251 AATADAETD
+251 AATGDAETD

-286 GVSGDAVPDD
+286 GVSGDAVPDG
-296 AGTLIRTVTVKKVGG
+296 AGTLIRTVTVRKVGG
-311 TISSE
+311 TISSDK
-316 RILRLRLFRA
+316 ILRLRLFRA

-333 WDEKDELL
+333 WDENDELI

-364 VDDNAEERLYVVAD
+364 VNDNSEERFYVVAD
-378 LSPVGLVDGDTLRVS
+378 LAPVGFVDGDTLRTS

-438 SIVGKARV
+438 SIVGKAKI

-453 PGPGLGELQVGP
+453 PAPGLGELQIGP
-465 DGALTFDPTIV
+465 DGALTFDPTII

-488 VDSVNIDSLEGRV
+488 VDSVNIDSIEGRV
-501 QFTLTLKPGRTA
+501 QFSLTLKPGRTA

-528 DAPPGESVRIDI
+528 NAPVGESVRIDI
-540 EDIEGIEIVDVFRD
+540 EDIAGIEVVDVFRD
-554 AAGRDLL
+554 AAGHDLL
-561 PDITPGFIT
+561 PDIVPGVIT
-570 IKLLKGDV
+570 IKLIKGDV

-583 VTLSDARLTARFI
+583 VTISDARLTARFI
-596 LGLETLAPE
+596 LGLETLSPE

-610 DVAPLI
+610 DVAPPL
-616 GVIDAT
+616 GVVDAT

-634 RKLQQ
+634 RRLEQNAAALAPLARSAQPNSAKSV
-639 TATQLTPMAQQAA
+639 TARM
-652 VGAHRVAAKLRAG
+652 RAG
-665 ALEVRVAGGGIA
+665 TLEVRVGGQGIA
-677 ETIVHLFSLSGVSL
+677 QTTVRVFTLTGKAVA
-691 VTVQAAGSVVRLSE
+691 TVQASGPTARLSE

-710 LPNGVYLYTVTVIGL
+710 LPNGVYLYTVTVLGP
-725 DGVWRSE
+725 DGVWQSE
-732 VRKFLLIR
+732 VRKFILVR

>member
-1 MLSMFRATQRTGEG
+1 MSMMRALMQRTGEG
-15 RSLRV
+15 RSSRV
-20 GTVQKFGSIGWL
+20 GMRKTRWL
-32 FVLVPILMLGWST
+32 FVLVPILVLGWA
-45 VAWADDETD
+45 VGALADDETD

-61 NTNPSP
+61 NTKPNP

-74 VIQDVIVADPGP
+74 VIQDVIVSDPGP

-108 GTLPSHFVIA
+108 GTLEDHFVIA

-128 LFNPTSDRLLG
+128 LFDPTVDRLLG
-139 SVNAPKLAD
+139 AVNAPRLSA
-148 FLEGTP
+148 
-154 QSCPPPPVGTS
+154 
-165 CGVVF
+165 GVVF
-170 GEPGQLL
+170 GTRGQLL
-177 VLVPNGGSA
+177 VLVPNNGSV

-198 PDGHTLRTSFDLTV
+198 PDGATLRTSFDLTV
-212 GDSLIGGPVTSSRI
+212 GDSLIGGPTTTSRI
-226 DSVTSLPILNFDA
+226 DSATSLPILNFDA

-251 AATADAETD
+251 AATGDAETD

-286 GVSGDAVPDD
+286 GVSGDAVPDG
-296 AGTLIRTVTVKKVGG
+296 AGTLIRTVTVRKVGG
-311 TISSE
+311 TISSDK
-316 RILRLRLFRA
+316 ILRLRLFRA

-333 WDEKDELL
+333 WDENDELI

-364 VDDNAEERLYVVAD
+364 VNDNAEERFYVVAD
-378 LSPVGLVDGDTLRVS
+378 LAPVGFVDGDTLRTS

-438 SIVGKARV
+438 SIVGKAKI

-453 PGPGLGELQVGP
+453 PAPGLGELQIGP

-488 VDSVNIDSLEGRV
+488 VDSVNIDSIEGRV
-501 QFTLTLKPGRTA
+501 QFSLTLKPGRTA

-528 DAPPGESVRIDI
+528 NAPVGESVRIDI
-540 EDIEGIEIVDVFRD
+540 EDIEGIEVVDVFRD
-554 AAGRDLL
+554 AAGHDLL
-561 PDITPGFIT
+561 PDIVPGVIT
-570 IKLLKGDV
+570 IKLIKGDV

-583 VTLSDARLTARFI
+583 VTISDARLTARFI
-596 LGLETLAPE
+596 LGLETLSPE

-610 DVAPLI
+610 DVAPPL
-616 GVIDAT
+616 GVVDAT

-634 RKLQQ
+634 RKLEQNAAALAPLARSAQ
-639 TATQLTPMAQQAA
+639 PNSAKSVTARM
-652 VGAHRVAAKLRAG
+652 RAG
-665 ALEVRVAGGGIA
+665 TLEVRVGGQGIA
-677 ETIVHLFSLSGVSL
+677 QTTVRVFTLTGKAVA
-691 VTVQAAGSVVRLSE
+691 TVQASGPTARLSD

-710 LPNGVYLYTVTVIGL
+710 LPNGVYLYTVTVLGP
-725 DGVWRSE
+725 DGVWQSE
-732 VRKFLLIR
+732 VRKFILVR

>member
-1 MLSMFRATQRTGEG
+1 MSMMRALMQRTGEG
-15 RSLRV
+15 RSSRV
-20 GTVQKFGSIGWL
+20 GMKKTRWL
-32 FVLVPILMLGWST
+32 FVLVPILVLGWA
-45 VAWADDETD
+45 VGALADDETD

-61 NTNPSP
+61 NTKPNP

-74 VIQDVIVADPGP
+74 VIQDVVVADPGP
-86 FGDTTPDS
+86 EGDQIADS

-108 GTLPSHFVIA
+108 GTLEDHFVIA

-128 LFNPTSDRLLG
+128 LFDPTVDRLLG
-139 SVNAPKLAD
+139 AVNAPRLSA
-148 FLEGTP
+148 
-154 QSCPPPPVGTS
+154 
-165 CGVVF
+165 GVVF
-170 GEPGQLL
+170 GTRGQLL
-177 VLVPNGGSA
+177 VLVPNNGSV

-198 PDGHTLRTSFDLTV
+198 PDGATLRTSFDLTV
-212 GDSLIGGPVTSSRI
+212 GDSLIGGPTTTSRI
-226 DSVTSLPILNFDA
+226 DSATSLPILNFDA

-251 AATADAETD
+251 AATGDAETD

-286 GVSGDAVPDD
+286 GVSGDAVPDG
-296 AGTLIRTVTVKKVGG
+296 AGTLIRTVTVRKVGG
-311 TISSE
+311 TISSDK
-316 RILRLRLFRA
+316 ILRLRLFRA

-333 WDEKDELL
+333 WDENDELI

-364 VDDNAEERLYVVAD
+364 VNDNAEERFYVVAD
-378 LSPVGLVDGDTLRVS
+378 LAPVGFVDGDTLRTS

-438 SIVGKARV
+438 SIVGKAKI

-453 PGPGLGELQVGP
+453 PAPGLGELQIGP

-488 VDSVNIDSLEGRV
+488 VDSVNIDSIEGRV
-501 QFTLTLKPGRTA
+501 QFSLTLKPGRTA

-528 DAPPGESVRIDI
+528 NAPVGESVRIDI
-540 EDIEGIEIVDVFRD
+540 EDIEGIEVVDVFRD
-554 AAGRDLL
+554 AAGHDLL
-561 PDITPGFIT
+561 PDIVPGVIT
-570 IKLLKGDV
+570 IKLIKGDV

-583 VTLSDARLTARFI
+583 VTISDARLTARFI
-596 LGLETLAPE
+596 LGLETLSPE

-610 DVAPLI
+610 DVAPPL
-616 GVIDAT
+616 GVVDAT
-622 DVRWIAQAATGL
+622 DVRWIAQAAAGL
-634 RKLQQ
+634 RKLEQNAAALAPLARSAQ
-639 TATQLTPMAQQAA
+639 PNSAKSVTARM
-652 VGAHRVAAKLRAG
+652 RAG
-665 ALEVRVAGGGIA
+665 TLEVRVGGQGIA
-677 ETIVHLFSLSGVSL
+677 QTIVRVFTLTGKAVA
-691 VTVQAAGSVVRLSE
+691 TVQASGPTARLSE

-710 LPNGVYLYTVTVIGL
+710 LPNGVYLYTVTVLGP
-725 DGVWRSE
+725 DGVWQSE
-732 VRKFLLIR
+732 VRKFILVR

>member
-1 MLSMFRATQRTGEG
+1 
-15 RSLRV
+15 V
-20 GTVQKFGSIGWL
+20 GMNMRKTGWL
-32 FVLVPILMLGWST
+32 FVLVPILVLGWA
-45 VAWADDETD
+45 VGALADDETD
-54 VFNANAG
+54 VFNADAG
-61 NTNPSP
+61 NTKPNP

-74 VIQDVIVADPGP
+74 VIQDVVVADPGRE
-86 FGDTTPDS
+86 GDTTPDS

-108 GTLPSHFVIA
+108 GTLEDHFVIA

-128 LFNPTSDRLLG
+128 LFDPTVDRLLG
-139 SVNAPKLAD
+139 AVNAPRLSA
-148 FLEGTP
+148 
-154 QSCPPPPVGTS
+154 
-165 CGVVF
+165 GVVF
-170 GEPGQLL
+170 GTRGQLL
-177 VLVPNGGSA
+177 VLVPNNGSV

-198 PDGHTLRTSFDLTV
+198 PDGATLRTSFDLTV
-212 GDSLIGGPVTSSRI
+212 GDSLIGGPTTTSRI
-226 DSVTSLPILNFDA
+226 DSATSLPILNFDK
-239 GLPVPVGFIRIT
+239 GLPIPTGFIRIT
-251 AATADAETD
+251 AATGDAETD

-286 GVSGDAVPDD
+286 GVSGDAVPDG
-296 AGTLIRTVTVKKVGG
+296 AGTLIRTVTVRKVGG
-311 TISSE
+311 TISSDK
-316 RILRLRLFRA
+316 ILRLRLFRA

-333 WDEKDELL
+333 WDENDELI

-364 VDDNAEERLYVVAD
+364 VNDNAEERFYVVAD
-378 LSPVGLVDGDTLRVS
+378 LAPVGFVDGDTLRTS

-438 SIVGKARV
+438 SIVGKARI

-453 PGPGLGELQVGP
+453 PAPGLGELQIGP
-465 DGALTFDPTIV
+465 DGALTFDPTII

-488 VDSVNIDSLEGRV
+488 VDSVNIDSIEGRV
-501 QFTLTLKPGRTA
+501 QFSLTLKPGRTA

-528 DAPPGESVRIDI
+528 NAPVGESVRIDI
-540 EDIEGIEIVDVFRD
+540 EDIAGIEVVDVFRD

-561 PDITPGFIT
+561 PDIVPGVIT
-570 IKLLKGDV
+570 IKLIKGDV

-583 VTLSDARLTARFI
+583 VTISDARLTARFI
-596 LGLETLAPE
+596 LGLETLSPE

-610 DVAPLI
+610 DVAPPL
-616 GVIDAT
+616 GVVDAT

-634 RKLQQ
+634 RRLEQNAAALAPLARSAQPNSAKSV
-639 TATQLTPMAQQAA
+639 TARM
-652 VGAHRVAAKLRAG
+652 RAG
-665 ALEVRVAGGGIA
+665 TLEVRVGGQGIA
-677 ETIVHLFSLSGVSL
+677 QTTVRVFTLTGKAVA
-691 VTVQAAGSVVRLSE
+691 TVQASGPTARLSE

-710 LPNGVYLYTVTVIGL
+710 LPNGVYLYTVTVLGP
-725 DGVWRSE
+725 DGVWQSE
-732 VRKFLLIR
+732 VRKFILVR

>member
-1 MLSMFRATQRTGEG
+1 MSMMRALMQRTGEG
-15 RSLRV
+15 RSSRV
-20 GTVQKFGSIGWL
+20 GMRKTRWL
-32 FVLVPILMLGWST
+32 FVLVPILVLGWA
-45 VAWADDETD
+45 VGALADDETD

-61 NTNPSP
+61 NTKPNP

-74 VIQDVIVADPGP
+74 VIQDVVVADPGP
-86 FGDTTPDS
+86 EGDQIADS

-108 GTLPSHFVIA
+108 GTLEDHFVIA

-128 LFNPTSDRLLG
+128 LFDPTVDRLLG
-139 SVNAPKLAD
+139 AVNAPRLSA
-148 FLEGTP
+148 
-154 QSCPPPPVGTS
+154 
-165 CGVVF
+165 GVVF
-170 GEPGQLL
+170 GTRGQLL
-177 VLVPNGGSA
+177 VLVPNNGSV

-198 PDGHTLRTSFDLTV
+198 PDGATLRTSFDLTV
-212 GDSLIGGPVTSSRI
+212 GDSLIGGPTTTSRI
-226 DSVTSLPILNFDA
+226 DSATSLPILNFDA
-239 GLPVPVGFIRIT
+239 GLPIPTGFIRIT
-251 AATADAETD
+251 AATGDAETD

-286 GVSGDAVPDD
+286 GVSGDAVPDG
-296 AGTLIRTVTVKKVGG
+296 AGTLIRTVTVRKVGG
-311 TISSE
+311 TISSDK
-316 RILRLRLFRA
+316 ILRLRLFRA

-333 WDEKDELL
+333 WDENDELI

-364 VDDNAEERLYVVAD
+364 VNDNSEERFYIVAD
-378 LSPVGLVDGDTLRVS
+378 LAPVGFVDGDTLRTS

-438 SIVGKARV
+438 SIVGKAKI

-453 PGPGLGELQVGP
+453 PAPGLGELQIGP
-465 DGALTFDPTIV
+465 DGALTFDPTII

-488 VDSVNIDSLEGRV
+488 VDSVNIDSIEGRV
-501 QFTLTLKPGRTA
+501 QFSLTLKPGRTA

-528 DAPPGESVRIDI
+528 NAPVGESVRIDI
-540 EDIEGIEIVDVFRD
+540 EDIAGIEVVDVFRD

-561 PDITPGFIT
+561 PDIVPGVIT
-570 IKLLKGDV
+570 IKLIKGDV

-583 VTLSDARLTARFI
+583 VTISDARLTARFI
-596 LGLETLAPE
+596 LGLETLSPE

-610 DVAPLI
+610 DVAPPL
-616 GVIDAT
+616 GVVDAT

-634 RKLQQ
+634 RRLEQNAAALAPLARSAQPNSAKSV
-639 TATQLTPMAQQAA
+639 TARM
-652 VGAHRVAAKLRAG
+652 RAG
-665 ALEVRVAGGGIA
+665 TLEVRVGGQGIA
-677 ETIVHLFSLSGVSL
+677 QTTVRVFTLTGKAVA
-691 VTVQAAGSVVRLSE
+691 TVQASGPIARLSE

-710 LPNGVYLYTVTVIGL
+710 LPNGVYLYTVTVLGP
-725 DGVWRSE
+725 DGVWQSE
-732 VRKFLLIR
+732 VRKFILVR

>member
-1 MLSMFRATQRTGEG
+1 MSMMRALMRRTGEG
-15 RSLRV
+15 RSSRV
-20 GTVQKFGSIGWL
+20 GMKKTRWL
-32 FVLVPILMLGWST
+32 FVLVPILVLGWA
-45 VAWADDETD
+45 VGALADDETD
-54 VFNANAG
+54 VFNADAG
-61 NTNPSP
+61 NTKPNP

-74 VIQDVIVADPGP
+74 VIQDVVVADPGRE
-86 FGDTTPDS
+86 GDQIADS

-108 GTLPSHFVIA
+108 GTLEDHFVIA

-128 LFNPTSDRLLG
+128 LFDPTVDRLLG
-139 SVNAPKLAD
+139 AVNAPRLSA
-148 FLEGTP
+148 
-154 QSCPPPPVGTS
+154 
-165 CGVVF
+165 GVVF
-170 GEPGQLL
+170 GTRGQLL
-177 VLVPNGGSA
+177 VLVPNNGSV

-198 PDGHTLRTSFDLTV
+198 PDGATLRTSFDLTV
-212 GDSLIGGPVTSSRI
+212 GDSLIGGPTTTSRI
-226 DSVTSLPILNFDA
+226 DSATSLPILNFDA

-251 AATADAETD
+251 AATGDAETD

-286 GVSGDAVPDD
+286 GVSGDAVPDG
-296 AGTLIRTVTVKKVGG
+296 AGTLIRTVTVRKVGG
-311 TISSE
+311 TISSDK
-316 RILRLRLFRA
+316 ILRLRLFRA

-333 WDEKDELL
+333 WDENDELI

-364 VDDNAEERLYVVAD
+364 VNDNAEERFYVVAD
-378 LSPVGLVDGDTLRVS
+378 LAPVGFVDGDTLRTS

-438 SIVGKARV
+438 SIVGKAKI

-453 PGPGLGELQVGP
+453 PAPGLGELQIGP

-488 VDSVNIDSLEGRV
+488 VDSVNIDSIEGRV
-501 QFTLTLKPGRTA
+501 QFSLTLKPGRTA

-528 DAPPGESVRIDI
+528 NAPVGESVRIDI
-540 EDIEGIEIVDVFRD
+540 EDIEGIEVVDVFRD
-554 AAGRDLL
+554 AAGHDLL
-561 PDITPGFIT
+561 PDIVPGVIT
-570 IKLLKGDV
+570 IKLIKGDV

-583 VTLSDARLTARFI
+583 VTISDARLTARFI
-596 LGLETLAPE
+596 LGLETLSPE

-610 DVAPLI
+610 DVAPPL
-616 GVIDAT
+616 GVVDAT

-634 RKLQQ
+634 RRLEQNAAALAPLARSAQPNSAKSV
-639 TATQLTPMAQQAA
+639 TARM
-652 VGAHRVAAKLRAG
+652 RAG
-665 ALEVRVAGGGIA
+665 TLEVHVGGQGIA
-677 ETIVHLFSLSGVSL
+677 QTIVRVFTLTGKAVA
-691 VTVQAAGSVVRLSE
+691 TVQASGPTARLSE

-710 LPNGVYLYTVTVIGL
+710 LPNGVYLYTVTVLGP
-725 DGVWRSE
+725 DGVWQSE
-732 VRKFLLIR
+732 VRKFILVR